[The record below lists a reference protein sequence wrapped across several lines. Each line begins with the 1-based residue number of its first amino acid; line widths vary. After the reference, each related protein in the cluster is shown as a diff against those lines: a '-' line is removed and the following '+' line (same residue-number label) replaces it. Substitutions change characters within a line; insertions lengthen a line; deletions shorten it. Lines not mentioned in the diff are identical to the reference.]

1 MNATTAADGAGT
13 NATNA
18 TTTNTTTN
26 RPTVVSP
33 NRDIEENA
41 APYNDTEPKAPPYN
55 ETADNA
61 GTAPLLPTYSFA
73 MRPTPPRTTWRRM
86 TGGLVAERNAEQDT
100 EASKHPGVIRVYF
113 SKTSFLLMQWFFTP
127 WVLGTSAQALHLSG
141 DLPSVVPML
150 AYLLICAVVHIV
162 AMYYFVHAQFP
173 VSSKDPRPP
182 RWYLISYG
190 VSSLAWAAAM
200 ACVVLVEIESHQF
213 RGDRDK
219 EKGLQR
225 CGKSRKCYPSTPNAL
240 INTDACIGLAAI
252 SCILMNIICHWY
264 QVSKLWRYTF
274 TADEIRTAY
283 EYVPISIWERRLWER
298 PS

>member
-127 WVLGTSAQALHLSG
+127 WVLGTQALHLSG

-150 AYLLICAVVHIV
+150 AYLLIC
-162 AMYYFVHAQFP
+162 
-173 VSSKDPRPP
+173 VSAR
-182 RWYLISYG
+182 
-190 VSSLAWAAAM
+190 SLSARSTFATSPATDMRFLGCCAHRRD
-200 ACVVLVEIESHQF
+200 VLLRS
-213 RGDRDK
+213 
-219 EKGLQR
+219 
-225 CGKSRKCYPSTPNAL
+225 C
-240 INTDACIGLAAI
+240 AI
-252 SCILMNIICHWY
+252 SRLF
-264 QVSKLWRYTF
+264 QGPPAAPVVS
-274 TADEIRTAY
+274 D
-283 EYVPISIWERRLWER
+283 
-298 PS
+298 